1 MLDMNLI
8 QERLA
13 LKVEFQLSL
22 AADIFEALSL
32 VVESP
37 FIEGIDQWAYE
48 THAALSPALKSDM
61 EIALVLVAKSG
72 IHALWVSQ
80 LPPDASAH
88 HDFAALI
95 TWLNTFTAD
104 DYRVLTKQTLAHLAA
119 YCEEEQTQPPS
130 FETADILRTAL
141 GEKFTEEQLQR
152 ALDLIQ
158 NPSELKAQFLSVVT
172 RFWEQFYR
180 QEYQRCLPLA
190 TRSVEYHRQQTYG
203 ADFGTVFTSVTGRR
217 VPKDYI
223 GHEDVERLIFIP
235 SCHIGPYVMFNTCE
249 ACKHVMMIH
258 YNCRPTG
265 TLEHEPQQEKPAVQ
279 DMFPP
284 LKALADETRLQILTL
299 LNGREMYAQ
308 EIVNALDI
316 SQSAIS
322 RHLQLMVTGGLLN
335 IRKEDSMKYFSI
347 NTESLDALAS
357 QLRSFRG
364 KSTG

>member
-8 QERLA
+8 QEKPA

-37 FIEGIDQWAYE
+37 FIEGIDQWVYE

-61 EIALVLVAKSG
+61 EVVLVLVAKSG
-72 IHALWVSQ
+72 LHSLWISQ
-80 LPPDASAH
+80 LAPDAPAH
-88 HDFAALI
+88 RDFAALI

-104 DYRVLTKQTLAHLAA
+104 DYRVLTEQTLAHLAEC
-119 YCEEEQTQPPS
+119 CEEEPNQPS
-130 FETADILRTAL
+130 SLETVDILRAAL
-141 GEKFTEEQLQR
+141 GEKFTEDQLQR
-152 ALDLIQ
+152 ALDLMQ
-158 NPSELKAQFLSVVT
+158 NPAELKAQFISVVT

-190 TRSVEYHRQQTYG
+190 TRSVEYHRQQTYN
-203 ADFGTVFTSVTGRR
+203 ADFSTVFTAVTGRR
-217 VPKDYI
+217 VPKEYS
-223 GHEDVERLIFIP
+223 GYEDVGRLIFTP
-235 SCHIGPYVMFNTCE
+235 SCHIGPYVMLNTCE
-249 ACKHVMMIH
+249 ACKNILTIN

-265 TLEHEPQQEKPAVQ
+265 ALEREAQQEPVVQ

-284 LKALADETRLQILTL
+284 LKALADETRLQILAL
-299 LNGREMYAQ
+299 LNGRELYAQ
-308 EIVNALDI
+308 EIVNTLDI

-335 IRKEDSMKYFSI
+335 IRKEESMKYFSI
-347 NTESLDALAS
+347 NEETLDTLATH
-357 QLRSFRG
+357 LRSLRG
-364 KSTG
+364 KRDI